1 MIHLIACAVF
11 AAVVLCVSV
20 VMACKC
26 REAGT
31 RKQAAA
37 KSRSALQ
44 DIVRRYH
51 AAAMVDFSTLIDRV
65 TDE

>member
-26 REAGT
+26 RETGK

-37 KSRSALQ
+37 KAQALQ